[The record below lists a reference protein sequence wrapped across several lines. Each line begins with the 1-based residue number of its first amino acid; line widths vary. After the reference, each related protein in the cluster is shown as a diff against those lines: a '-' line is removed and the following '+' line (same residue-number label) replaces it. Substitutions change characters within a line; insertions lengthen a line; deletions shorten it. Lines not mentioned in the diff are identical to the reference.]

1 MSIFKRII
9 RKFFHVEPHMKSYK
23 LNFQGNPIKG
33 LRIGSHNF
41 IENKEHLKVSEYVY
55 IGHFNYIEA
64 SNGISIGKGV
74 QITSHVSI
82 TTHSSH
88 DAIRLYG
95 SSYYGKSDLKVYQKG
110 SVEIGDFTFVG
121 PNVTIAPGTKI
132 GKGCVIS
139 AGSFV
144 QGEFPDFSLIVGSP
158 AIVKSSLNE
167 KDARYLSEYPELE
180 KSYMK

>member
-1 MSIFKRII
+1 MSLFTKII
-9 RKFFHVEPHMKSYK
+9 RKFFHVEPHMRAYPK
-23 LNFQGNPIKG
+23 NFQGAEVIG

-41 IENKEHLKVSEYVY
+41 IESKENLKIQDYVY
-55 IGHFNYIEA
+55 IGHFNYLEA
-64 SNGISIGKGV
+64 SNGITIGKGV
-74 QITSHVSI
+74 QITSHITI

-95 SSYYGKSDLKVYQKG
+95 SAYYGKSDLAVYQKG
-110 SVEIGDFTFVG
+110 SVEIGDFTFIG

-132 GKGCVIS
+132 GKGCIVS

-144 QGEFPDFSLIVGSP
+144 QGDFPDFSMIVGSP
-158 AIVKSSLNE
+158 AIVKASLVE
-167 KDARYLSEYPELE
+167 RDANYLKQFPDLE